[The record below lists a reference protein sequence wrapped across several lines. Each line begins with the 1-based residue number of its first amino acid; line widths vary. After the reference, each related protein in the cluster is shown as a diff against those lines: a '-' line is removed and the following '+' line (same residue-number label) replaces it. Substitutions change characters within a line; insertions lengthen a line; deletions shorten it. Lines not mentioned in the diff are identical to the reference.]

1 MKKIGANLIIAIIAI
16 ATLIA
21 CKSKKAEK
29 GTTEVSERE
38 TKKEAGTGAT
48 TGLLKISKE
57 NWSYN
62 ADDNVYYQIGVPYC
76 EDPADENYENLAIFV
91 PRDYFTAEKNDY
103 GTYTCEINTSSKI
116 GDYSADT
123 APVVMPINTPG
134 YSAQEALTEYSSVK
148 DYTDAGV
155 VYVHAGCRGRDAGAP
170 AGVTDLKAA
179 VRYIRYCDS

>member
-38 TKKEAGTGAT
+38 TKKEDGTGAT

-57 NWSYN
+57 NWNYN

-91 PRDYFTAEKNDY
+91 PGDYFTAIENSD

-134 YSAQEALTEYSSVK
+134 YSAQSPLTEYSSVK
-148 DYTDAGV
+148 DYTDAGF

>member
-1 MKKIGANLIIAIIAI
+1 
-16 ATLIA
+16 
-21 CKSKKAEK
+21 
-29 GTTEVSERE
+29 
-38 TKKEAGTGAT
+38 
-48 TGLLKISKE
+48 
-57 NWSYN
+57 
-62 ADDNVYYQIGVPYC
+62 VPYC

-91 PRDYFTAEKNDY
+91 PGDYFTAIENSD

-134 YSAQEALTEYSSVK
+134 YSAQSPLTEYSSVK
-148 DYTDAGV
+148 DYTDAGF
-155 VYVHAGCRGRDAGAP
+155 VYVHAGCRGRDAGAL